1 MPEKKSWSL
10 SQLAVQLSCQLIG
23 KGEIL
28 IEDVADL
35 PSALPHHLCFFNN
48 PKYLESLRNSR
59 AGAIIAKAT
68 PQGHGDRNYL
78 IHVDPDACFERAIA
92 LFRKPILSGFTGIHP
107 TAVIHSTARLGENV
121 TIGPHCVID
130 RDAKIGSGT
139 HLRAHVVIGAE
150 TTIGASCH
158 FYPHVV
164 IREAC
169 SIGDDVILQPGA
181 VIGSCGFGFSFL
193 QNEHCK
199 QQQLGGVTIG
209 DQVEIGALTAVDRAR
224 IGQTVIGSGTK
235 IDNLVQVAH
244 NVHIGSKNLI
254 VAQSGL
260 AGSSQTGKFVT
271 MAGQSAI
278 VGHVKIGDGIT
289 IAARAGVSKNLS
301 KKEIYAGVPAISLRL
316 WKEQTVYTKRLP
328 QLNFELQ
335 NLRHRVR
342 ELETLKFS
350 T

>member
-1 MPEKKSWSL
+1 MPRNKPWSL
-10 SQLAVQLSCQLIG
+10 SQLATELSCQLVG
-23 KGEIL
+23 KGETL

-35 PSALPHHLCFFNN
+35 QSAQPHHLCFFNN
-48 PKYLESLRNSR
+48 PKYLDSLKNCR
-59 AGAIIAKAT
+59 AGAIIAKAILWDCG
-68 PQGHGDRNYL
+68 PRNYL

-92 LFRKPILSGFTGIHP
+92 LFRKSISSGFTGIHP
-107 TAVIHSTARLGENV
+107 TAVIHSTVHLCEDV
-121 TIGPHCVID
+121 TIGPYCVID
-130 RDAKIGSGT
+130 RDAKIGPGT
-139 HLRAHVVIGAE
+139 HLSAHVVIGAE
-150 TTIGASCH
+150 TTIGANCH
-158 FYPHVV
+158 LYPHVV
-164 IREAC
+164 IREGC
-169 SIGDDVILQPGA
+169 SIGDGVIIQPGA

-209 DQVEIGALTAVDRAR
+209 DRVEIGALTAVDRAR

-244 NVHIGSKNLI
+244 NVHVGSKNLI
-254 VAQSGL
+254 AAQSGL
-260 AGSSQTGKFVT
+260 AGSSQTGRFVT

-301 KKEIYAGVPAISLRL
+301 KKEIYAGVPAITLRQ
-316 WKEQTVYTKRLP
+316 WQEQMVYTKRLP
-328 QLNFELQ
+328 QLYSELQ
-335 NLRHRVR
+335 NLRIRVR
-342 ELETLKFS
+342 ELEMLKFS